1 MAEMT
6 AQQEIEIPDGGIAG
20 FMMSDED
27 FAELARQE
35 SERSF
40 GNKGIAGF
48 SDTATKMAA
57 LGRYGDDSLIH
68 AQTGEIVVP
77 KPVLDSNP
85 ELKQAIFDDMRAR
98 GIEDPERYV
107 VGSETNSINPE
118 TGLMEFGFFSK
129 VWSGVK
135 KVASETV
142 KTLKKIAPVV
152 LPIAMTIMFPALGA
166 YGAALGS
173 GIGTLL
179 QGGDLK
185 DALKSAAISGLT
197 AGAFQG
203 FSNMGKPGGFTE
215 GFKGA
220 FDNPGARFAQ
230 VGNQLKSGF
239 SGQGFSF
246 GQGFIRPDSTTA
258 TTTTIE
264 SNVPD
269 TDVSGGKP
277 ITPEAQAATDAR
289 ESIAFNQTRPD
300 LVTTNQGMLAG
311 DMPAPVN
318 QSGGSASLNQ
328 SGGSASLDQG
338 PGTSKSE
345 NFTKKLK
352 GYYEKGKDLLLP
364 SGPSETEIVKAQS
377 EAYKNAFDTSMK
389 TNPGNTKLA
398 DELGKQAVARV
409 ATGTSLTD
417 YIIPTLAVGA
427 GAGYLGFFDEPEP
440 EPSPLGLES
449 GPTAEEIIAGNPN
462 KYLLSTESLTAQ
474 APTYFSPYTQYSSS
488 SSPVNTSPAPFTTVA
503 SRAPAGPFSRPTTLP
518 QVATRPVEM
527 PYSQPTTLPP
537 VAMRPVVTRPVEM
550 GYKPT
555 TLPYPNYPYPTVYVK
570 DGGAIYPRRNGG
582 IMPNEGVPGKDSVR
596 AMLMPGEFVMTTD
609 AVRGAGDGDLNRGIN
624 NMYNV
629 MANLERKGR
638 MS

>member
-6 AQQEIEIPDGGIAG
+6 AQREIQIPDGGIAG

-40 GNKGIAGF
+40 GNKGLAGF
-48 SDTATKMAA
+48 GDTATKMAA
-57 LGRYGDDSLIH
+57 LGRYGDDSIVH

-135 KVASETV
+135 KAASQTV
-142 KTLKKIAPVV
+142 KVLKKVAPIV
-152 LPIAMTIMFPALGA
+152 LPIAMTIAFPALGA

-179 QGGDLK
+179 QGGDIK
-185 DALKSAAISGLT
+185 DALKSAAIAGLS
-197 AGAFQG
+197 AGAFKG
-203 FSNMGKPGGFTE
+203 FESMGSGGTFSE
-215 GFKGA
+215 GFA
-220 FDNPGARFAQ
+220 SQFSNPGARFAQ
-230 VGNQLKSGF
+230 VGQQLKSGF
-239 SGQGFSF
+239 SGQGFNF
-246 GQGFIRPDSTTA
+246 GQRFIEPQVTAQDSGVFGESINKGDAASSYQTDAVTPSQQAQTDISGSTSTNQPKSLAEAARMEGTLGDSTTTSGPTA
-258 TTTTIE
+258 R
-264 SNVPD
+264 
-269 TDVSGGKP
+269 DVTFTQDNY
-277 ITPEAQAATDAR
+277 I
-289 ESIAFNQTRPD
+289 N
-300 LVTTNQGMLAG
+300 AG
-311 DMPAPVN
+311 
-318 QSGGSASLNQ
+318 
-328 SGGSASLDQG
+328 
-338 PGTSKSE
+338 
-345 NFTKKLK
+345 
-352 GYYEKGKDLLLP
+352 P
-364 SGPSETEIVKAQS
+364 SGSEQVVFKEPTTEKSFLQKTKDVLFPGEYSAADVGKSQAKAYQ
-377 EAYKNAFDTSMK
+377 EAYDASMAV
-389 TNPGNTKLA
+389 NGNTQIAHNAGMTAMSRVPTGPSFIQKYGPLTATAGLA
-398 DELGKQAVARV
+398 AYGM
-409 ATGTSLTD
+409 
-417 YIIPTLAVGA
+417 GA
-427 GAGYLGFFDEPEP
+427 FDEPEP
-440 EPSPLGLES
+440 EPSPLGLQS
-449 GPTAEEIIAGNPN
+449 GPTAEEIIASNPN
-462 KYLLSTESLTAQ
+462 KYLMTMESLTAQ
-474 APTYFSPYTQYSSS
+474 APTYFSPFTQYASS
-488 SSPVNTSPAPFTTVA
+488 SSPVNTLPAPFTTVA
-503 SRAPAGPFSRPTTLP
+503 SRAPAGPFSRTTTLP
-518 QVATRPVEM
+518 QVAMRPVEM
-527 PYSQPTTLPP
+527 PDSQPTTLPYP
-537 VAMRPVVTRPVEM
+537 YKPGLPP

-555 TLPYPNYPYPTVYVK
+555 VPPLPGPNYPYPTVYVK

-582 IMPNEGVPGKDSVR
+582 IMPDEGVPGKDSVR

>member
-449 GPTAEEIIAGNPN
+449 GPSGTELLAQRPDLYAPNILPGQGSSTYIQQNPYQSYAN
-462 KYLLSTESLTAQ
+462 LYPINYGL
-474 APTYFSPYTQYSSS
+474 SSS
-488 SSPVNTSPAPFTTVA
+488 TPANVFQ
-503 SRAPAGPFSRPTTLP
+503 R
-518 QVATRPVEM
+518 
-527 PYSQPTTLPP
+527 QPMY
-537 VAMRPVVTRPVEM
+537 AAE
-550 GYKPT
+550 
-555 TLPYPNYPYPTVYVK
+555 
-570 DGGAIYPRRNGG
+570 GGEVYPRRNGG
-582 IMPNEGVPGKDSVR
+582 IMPNEGIPGKDSVR

-609 AVRGAGDGDLNRGIN
+609 AVRGAGGGDLNRGIN

-638 MS
+638 MA

>member
-449 GPTAEEIIAGNPN
+449 GPTAEEIIAANPD
-462 KYLLSTESLTAQ
+462 KYRVNIGYAP
-474 APTYFSPYTQYSSS
+474 PTYFQPYTQYQSFASL
-488 SSPVNTSPAPFTTVA
+488 PVNYGLGSSTPGGTF
-503 SRAPAGPFSRPTTLP
+503 
-518 QVATRPVEM
+518 QRPV
-527 PYSQPTTLPP
+527 
-537 VAMRPVVTRPVEM
+537 
-550 GYKPT
+550 GYQSPMMYAAT
-555 TLPYPNYPYPTVYVK
+555 
-570 DGGAIYPRRNGG
+570 GGEVYPRRNGG

>member
-449 GPTAEEIIAGNPN
+449 GPSGTELLAQRPDLYAPNILPGQGSSTYIQQNPYQSYAN
-462 KYLLSTESLTAQ
+462 LYPINYGL
-474 APTYFSPYTQYSSS
+474 SSS
-488 SSPVNTSPAPFTTVA
+488 TPANVFQ
-503 SRAPAGPFSRPTTLP
+503 R
-518 QVATRPVEM
+518 
-527 PYSQPTTLPP
+527 QPMY
-537 VAMRPVVTRPVEM
+537 AAE
-550 GYKPT
+550 
-555 TLPYPNYPYPTVYVK
+555 
-570 DGGAIYPRRNGG
+570 GGEVYPRRNGG
-582 IMPNEGVPGKDSVR
+582 IMPNEGIPGKDSVR

-609 AVRGAGDGDLNRGIN
+609 AVRGAGGGDLNRGIN

>member
-57 LGRYGDDSLIH
+57 LGRYGDDSIVH

-449 GPTAEEIIAGNPN
+449 GPSGTELLAQRPDLYAPNILPGQGSSTYIQQNPYQSYAN
-462 KYLLSTESLTAQ
+462 LYPINYGL
-474 APTYFSPYTQYSSS
+474 SSS
-488 SSPVNTSPAPFTTVA
+488 TPANVFQ
-503 SRAPAGPFSRPTTLP
+503 R
-518 QVATRPVEM
+518 
-527 PYSQPTTLPP
+527 QPMY
-537 VAMRPVVTRPVEM
+537 AAE
-550 GYKPT
+550 
-555 TLPYPNYPYPTVYVK
+555 
-570 DGGAIYPRRNGG
+570 GGEVYPRRNGG
-582 IMPNEGVPGKDSVR
+582 IMPNEGIPGKDSVR

-609 AVRGAGDGDLNRGIN
+609 AVRGAGGGDLNRGIN

-638 MS
+638 MA

>member
-6 AQQEIEIPDGGIAG
+6 AQREIQIPDGGIAG

-48 SDTATKMAA
+48 GDTATKMAA
-57 LGRYGDDSLIH
+57 LGRYGDDSIVH

-85 ELKQAIFDDMRAR
+85 ALKQAIFDDMRAR

-135 KVASETV
+135 KAASQTV
-142 KTLKKIAPVV
+142 KVLKKVAPII
-152 LPIAMTIMFPALGA
+152 LPIAMTIAFPALGA

-179 QGGDLK
+179 QGGDIK
-185 DALKSAAISGLT
+185 DALKSAAIAGLS

-203 FSNMGKPGGFTE
+203 FQNMGQPGGFTE
-215 GFKGA
+215 GFASA

-230 VGNQLKSGF
+230 VGQQLKSGF

-246 GQGFIRPDSTTA
+246 GQDFIRPDSTTV
-258 TTTTIE
+258 TTTTVE

-269 TDVSGGKP
+269 TDVSGGKAISP
-277 ITPEAQAATDAR
+277 ETQARTDITPPKSLAEAAQA
-289 ESIAFNQTRPD
+289 EGS
-300 LVTTNQGMLAG
+300 LVGST
-311 DMPAPVN
+311 
-318 QSGGSASLNQ
+318 SASDPTFSQANYVSGSPSADVRGVNMGQ
-328 SGGSASLDQG
+328 SQLQFDKG
-338 PGTSKSE
+338 PTEKTFLQKSKE
-345 NFTKKLK
+345 FLF
-352 GYYEKGKDLLLP
+352 P
-364 SGPSETEIVKAQS
+364 SGKSAEDVRALQRASYNADIAAGLPKEIATQKA
-377 EAYKNAFDTSMK
+377 
-389 TNPGNTKLA
+389 LA
-398 DELGKQAVARV
+398 I
-409 ATGTSLTD
+409 TG
-417 YIIPTLAVGA
+417 
-427 GAGYLGFFDEPEP
+427 
-440 EPSPLGLES
+440 EPSFLAKYGPMTALLGTGAYAAGMFDAPEQDDDPLGIKS
-449 GPTAEEIIAGNPN
+449 GPTAEELIAADPD
-462 KYLLSTESLTAQ
+462 KYRLKNIAY
-474 APTYFSPYTQYSSS
+474 APPTYFSPYTQYQSSAGLPANYGLPS
-488 SSPVNTSPAPFTTVA
+488 SNA
-503 SRAPAGPFSRPTTLP
+503 SGPF
-518 QVATRPVEM
+518 QRPVGFR
-527 PYSQPTTLPP
+527 SPTMYAAT
-537 VAMRPVVTRPVEM
+537 
-550 GYKPT
+550 
-555 TLPYPNYPYPTVYVK
+555 
-570 DGGAIYPRRNGG
+570 GGEVYPRRNGG
-582 IMPNEGVPGKDSVR
+582 IMPDEGVPGQDSVR

>member
-6 AQQEIEIPDGGIAG
+6 AQREIQIPDGGIAG

-129 VWSGVK
+129 VWRGVK

-203 FSNMGKPGGFTE
+203 FQNIGETGGFTA

-220 FDNPGARFAQ
+220 FSNPGARFAQ
-230 VGNQLKSGF
+230 VGSGLKSGF
-239 SGQGFSF
+239 SGQGWGDAFKKF
-246 GQGFIRPDSTTA
+246 A
-258 TTTTIE
+258 TPGVGTG
-264 SNVPD
+264 P
-269 TDVSGGKP
+269 SGNAPADARGADYAGMSDAEFQTVNNAGL
-277 ITPEAQAATDAR
+277 TPEQVAARDLAVEQTNLSRSGYQTSGAPEYSLAGQADMTSTAGTNTGATSNLANTQQNSGTFMDKVAKAWDNTTEFFMPSGKSAEDVRALQAAQYKKD
-289 ESIAFNQTRPD
+289 IAAGLPPELALQNASAITGEPSFLAKYGPMTA
-300 LVTTNQGMLAG
+300 LLGTGAYAAGM
-311 DMPAPVN
+311 
-318 QSGGSASLNQ
+318 
-328 SGGSASLDQG
+328 
-338 PGTSKSE
+338 
-345 NFTKKLK
+345 
-352 GYYEKGKDLLLP
+352 
-364 SGPSETEIVKAQS
+364 
-377 EAYKNAFDTSMK
+377 
-389 TNPGNTKLA
+389 
-398 DELGKQAVARV
+398 
-409 ATGTSLTD
+409 
-417 YIIPTLAVGA
+417 
-427 GAGYLGFFDEPEP
+427 FDEPEP

-449 GPTAEEIIAGNPN
+449 GPTAEEIIAANPD
-462 KYLLSTESLTAQ
+462 KYRVNIGYAP
-474 APTYFSPYTQYSSS
+474 PTYFQPYTQYQSFASL
-488 SSPVNTSPAPFTTVA
+488 PVNYGLGSSTPGGTF
-503 SRAPAGPFSRPTTLP
+503 
-518 QVATRPVEM
+518 QRPV
-527 PYSQPTTLPP
+527 
-537 VAMRPVVTRPVEM
+537 
-550 GYKPT
+550 GYQSPMMYAAT
-555 TLPYPNYPYPTVYVK
+555 
-570 DGGAIYPRRNGG
+570 GGEVYPRRNGG